1 MPDEMQNKLQS
12 GNAHEPSGNHVAM
25 APLNAST
32 LRSRLVLEMASELA
46 GEDASLRPL
55 NVYLGDGH
63 PLRLSAWSNIEAM
76 RQVCQRQVD
85 LAIANPSS
93 ALMLASRG
101 RGPFDSP
108 HAVRTIA
115 VIPSED
121 QYLFAVKSDLGLKSF
136 EEIATKRPALKVLL
150 RGTRD
155 HCLHYMLDDIVAAA
169 GFSLKDIES
178 WGGEVRKQGATPPD
192 AAKIAEV
199 ARGEMNAVFDEG
211 ARRWINTA
219 LDAGMTILPLSE
231 SMVQKLEALGYRR
244 TVIKKETFPKLPG
257 DVLTLD
263 FSGWPI
269 FVLADLPDA
278 RVTQIC
284 AALEARKDVIPWPE
298 EGPLPLADMCRNT
311 PAAPISVPFHP
322 AAERFWRQRGY
333 LR

>member
-1 MPDEMQNKLQS
+1 M
-12 GNAHEPSGNHVAM
+12 
-25 APLNAST
+25 
-32 LRSRLVLEMASELA
+32 LEMASELV

-55 NVYLGDGH
+55 DVYLGDGH
-63 PLRLSAWSNIEAM
+63 ALRLSAASNIEAM
-76 RQVCQRQVD
+76 RQVCQRKVD

-93 ALMLASRG
+93 ALMLAYRG

-108 HAVRTIA
+108 HPVRTIT
-115 VIPSED
+115 VIPSAD
-121 QYLFAVKSDLGLKSF
+121 QYVFAVKSELGLRTF
-136 EEIATKRPALKVLL
+136 EDIATKRPALKVLL
-150 RGTRD
+150 RGTPD
-155 HCLHYMLDDIVAAA
+155 HCLHYMLNDIVAAA

-178 WGGEVRKQGATPPD
+178 WGGELYKMGATPPD
-192 AAKIAEV
+192 ASKV
-199 ARGEMNAVFDEG
+199 AAVAHGEMNAIFEEAAPRWVG
-211 ARRWINTA
+211 AA

-244 TVIKKETFPKLPG
+244 ALIKRETFPKLPA

-284 AALEARKDVIPWPE
+284 AALEARKNMMPWQE

-311 PAAPISVPFHP
+311 AAAPLSVPFHP
-322 AAERFWRQRGY
+322 AAERFWRERGY
-333 LR
+333 LA